1 MTEKKSFTLF
11 HGRAPL
17 RINDIGGWTDTWF
30 ARRGKVQNLAIGP
43 PVEIQIKVWANSE
56 KIKKRVRIWAENYG
70 DYFAFDPDNPSSE
83 PHPLLQ
89 QAVNLAGVSP
99 KLKLEITIFS
109 PIPPGMSAGTS
120 ASVCVA
126 LIGTLLYIQG
136 RLIKPNKLASLAH
149 LVETERLKQQCG
161 IQDQLCAAYGGP
173 LFIEI
178 NKYPESKVTKIKL
191 RPEIKAELERR
202 LVLIYLGKPHL
213 STQLHET
220 IIRRLERGEA
230 SHFPLRKMAFLAEKA
245 KESLEKGDLALYGEI
260 MVENNEWQRKLGADL
275 ISPQAEEVISVAK
288 RFGAWGWKVN
298 GAGGEGGSLTILASP
313 DDNKRRKM
321 VEAIINLGRGIK
333 PMPLYLFPQG
343 FVAWQSL

>member
-1 MTEKKSFTLF
+1 MNKKRPFSLF

-43 PVEIQIKVWANSE
+43 PVEIQIKLEPNSK
-56 KIKKRVRIWAENYG
+56 KIKKRVLILAENYG
-70 DYFAFDPDNPSSE
+70 DFFSFDPDNPSSE

-89 QAVNLAGVSP
+89 QAVNLAGVP
-99 KLKLEITIFS
+99 PELKLEITIFS
-109 PIPPGMSAGTS
+109 PLPPGMSAGTS

-136 RLIKPNKLASLAH
+136 QLIKPEKLATLAH
-149 LVETERLKQQCG
+149 RVETERLKQQCG
-161 IQDQLCAAYGGP
+161 LQDQLCAAFGGP
-173 LFIEI
+173 LYIEMD
-178 NKYPESKVTKIKL
+178 KYPESRVTKIKL

-213 STQLHET
+213 STRLHET
-220 IIRRLERGEA
+220 VIHRLETGEA
-230 SHFPLRKMAFLAEKA
+230 SPLPLKKMALLAEKA
-245 KESLEKGDLALYGEI
+245 KESLEKGHLALYGEI
-260 MVENNEWQRKLGADL
+260 MIENNEWQRRLGADL

-288 RFGAWGWKVN
+288 RFSAWGWKVN
-298 GAGGEGGSLTILASP
+298 GAGGEGGSLTILASL
-313 DDNKRRKM
+313 DDTERRKM
-321 VEAIINLGRGIK
+321 VEAIINLGGGIK
-333 PMPLYLFPQG
+333 SLPLYLSPQG